1 MITLY
6 PDLTTELSDANQE
19 YVKEKND
26 FEKKYTQAD
35 RDGDEAAKK
44 RASAKK
50 VYFQELDIGF
60 KMSMALILTYD
71 VLKDNGGWIAL
82 FAWFD
87 QERNAL
93 KQKHP
98 DVDDDR
104 ELWVHLR
111 ARGQALIKRIS
122 PRVGGKNNKRDK
134 IRAWWR
140 SLWHF
145 LVLLEDRG
153 TWDATD
159 LATVAKVATW
169 ADLGWTPGD
178 DE

>member
-1 MITLY
+1 MWLY
-6 PDLTTELSDANQE
+6 PDLTTSLEKDNQE
-19 YVKEKND
+19 YVKRKNE
-26 FEKKYTQAD
+26 FAKEYTQAV

-44 RASAKK
+44 SASAQK

-71 VLKDNGGWIAL
+71 ALKDNGGWIAL

-111 ARGQALIKRIS
+111 KRGQALIGRIS
-122 PRVGGKNNKRDK
+122 PKFGSKNNKRDK
-134 IRAWWR
+134 RRAFWR
-140 SLWHF
+140 SLWRF
-145 LVLLEDRG
+145 LVRLEDQG
-153 TWDATD
+153 TWEATD
-159 LATVAKVATW
+159 IAAVANVATW
-169 ADLGWTPGD
+169 EDLGWTPGD
-178 DE
+178 ED